1 MVALFYSSLELDGE
15 GRGEP
20 GDDGPEVGDEMVLLN
35 ALLVIHPAMQMHMA
49 MKDALLA
56 EALLI
61 WDSLLIMRVRSDL
74 VQFYGVSFSM

>member
-35 ALLVIHPAMQMHMA
+35 ALLVIHPAVQMHLA
-49 MKDALLA
+49 VKDALLS

-61 WDSLLIMRVRSDL
+61 WDSLLKMSVRSGL
-74 VQFYGVSFSM
+74 SLSIL